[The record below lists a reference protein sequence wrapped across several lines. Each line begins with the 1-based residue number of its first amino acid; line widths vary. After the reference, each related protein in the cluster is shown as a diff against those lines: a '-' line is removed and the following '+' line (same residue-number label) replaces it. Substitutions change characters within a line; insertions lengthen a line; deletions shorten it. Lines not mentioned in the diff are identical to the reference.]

1 MSGLY
6 LTIEQSLDG
15 FEMAKNNKYSISEA
29 KEQQWIKDG
38 RGSGEGGNYK
48 PWITVRDIPS
58 EGRSHR
64 VFGHKTQRTHHLLSD
79 LELAVFLLLEW
90 HTETTD
96 IREQFP
102 LRQADTLALAKEA
115 GIDHPSSNGVIHTM
129 SSDFLVNTSNADQP
143 KFALQ
148 AKYAQAMQDPR
159 TIEKLELERRYWQ
172 QKAVPWQLITEQDI
186 PKAVFQNI
194 SWLYPAQ
201 RDELN
206 DELITD
212 RQEFYSH
219 QFQKYPNKTII
230 EIAKKLDVE
239 YNLAVGESLLE
250 IRQLLARRC
259 FIFDILT
266 PTNKLKASDLQSENM
281 ATFMEVVR
289 VSNQ

>member
-1 MSGLY
+1 
-6 LTIEQSLDG
+6 
-15 FEMAKNNKYSISEA
+15 MAKKNKYSISEA
-29 KEQQWIKDG
+29 KDQQWIKDG
-38 RGSGEGGNYK
+38 RGAGHGCHYK

-90 HTETTD
+90 NMETTD

-102 LRQADTLALAKEA
+102 LRQEDTAALAIAA
-115 GIDHPSSNGVIHTM
+115 GIDHPSTNGVMHTM
-129 SSDFLVNTSNADQP
+129 SSDFMVNTGNTFQP
-143 KFALQ
+143 KFVLQ
-148 AKYAQAMQDPR
+148 AKYAQAIQDSR

-172 QKAVPWQLITEQDI
+172 QKEVPWLVITDQDI
-186 PKAVFQNI
+186 PKVVFQNI

-206 DELITD
+206 EDVVLD
-212 RQEFYSH
+212 RHKFYSY
-219 QFQKYPNKTII
+219 QFKQSPDKTII

-239 YNLAVGESLLE
+239 YKMSVGESLLE

-259 FIFDILT
+259 FVFNILT
-266 PTNKLKASDLQSENM
+266 PIIKLKGSDLETGDM
-281 ATFMEVVR
+281 TTYLEELR

>member
-1 MSGLY
+1 
-6 LTIEQSLDG
+6 
-15 FEMAKNNKYSISEA
+15 MAKNNKYSISEA
-29 KEQQWIKDG
+29 KEQQWIKEG

-90 HTETTD
+90 HMETTD

-102 LRQADTLALAKEA
+102 LRQEDTMALAIA
-115 GIDHPSSNGVIHTM
+115 VGIDHPSSNGVMHTM
-129 SSDFLVNTSNADQP
+129 SSDFLVNTSNTVQP

-172 QKAVPWQLITEQDI
+172 QKNVPWQLVTDQDI
-186 PKAVFQNI
+186 PKIVFQNI

-206 DELITD
+206 YEVMYD
-212 RQEFYSH
+212 RHKFYSY
-219 QFQKYPNKTII
+219 QFQQHPDKTII

-239 YNLAVGESLLE
+239 YKLSVGESLLE
-250 IRQLLARRC
+250 IRQLLSRRC
-259 FIFDILT
+259 FMFNILI
-266 PTNKLKASDLQSENM
+266 PTNKLKASDLQAGDI
-281 ATFMEVVR
+281 ATFVEFTNNKVGT
-289 VSNQ
+289 